1 MSMESSTGHRLM
13 NILIADDEA
22 RYRVMMGHL
31 FEKWPEHQ
39 LTLAEDGNEAW
50 TLLDDPKRWFDVVF
64 LDLNMPKSGGLDV
77 LRRLRESPLHKS
89 VEPVICTASNDRET
103 IKQAIALGV
112 RHYIVKPWT
121 EAQIADKLRQIAAK
135 RAA

>member
-1 MSMESSTGHRLM
+1 M
-13 NILIADDEA
+13 NILIADDEP
-22 RYRVMMGHL
+22 RYRDMMRHL

-39 LTLAEDGNEAW
+39 LTLAEDGGEAW
-50 TLLDDPKRWFDVVF
+50 ALLDDPKRWFDVAF
-64 LDLNMPKSGGLDV
+64 LDLNMPKLSGLDV
-77 LRRLRESPLHKS
+77 VLRLRESPLHKS
-89 VEPVICTASNDRET
+89 VDAVICTASHDRET

-121 EAQIADKLRQIAAK
+121 EAQIAEKLRQIAAK

>member
-1 MSMESSTGHRLM
+1 M

-22 RYRVMMGHL
+22 RYRDMMGHL
-31 FEKWPEHQ
+31 FEKWPEHK
-39 LTLAEDGNEAW
+39 LTLAEDGSEAW
-50 TLLDDPKRWFDVVF
+50 TLLDDPKRWFDVAF
-64 LDLNMPKSGGLDV
+64 LDLNMPKLSGLDV
-77 LRRLRESPLHKS
+77 ILRLRESPLHKS
-89 VEPVICTASNDRET
+89 VDAVICTASNDRET

-121 EAQIADKLRQIAAK
+121 EAQITDKLSQIAAK

>member
-1 MSMESSTGHRLM
+1 M

-22 RYRVMMGHL
+22 RYRDMMRHL

-39 LTLAEDGNEAW
+39 LTLAEDGSEAW
-50 TLLDDPKRWFDVVF
+50 MLLDDPNRWFDVAI
-64 LDLNMPKSGGLDV
+64 LDLNMPKWTGLDV

-89 VEPVICTASNDRET
+89 VEPIICTASNDRDT
-103 IKQAIALGV
+103 IKQVIALGV

-121 EAQIADKLRQIAAK
+121 EGQIADKLRLIAES
-135 RAA
+135 RA